1 MTDLRGA
8 LHICKK
14 SAADI
19 SSSSYDL
26 LLPKIEMQ
34 RNIRPISYVRVRV
47 RQRAIFYSQKERS
60 GLPLRGEINTFPGNS
75 KELDYIPAH
84 EEEEKKI

>member
-34 RNIRPISYVRVRV
+34 RNIRPISYVR
-47 RQRAIFYSQKERS
+47 QRAIFYSQKERS

-75 KELDYIPAH
+75 KELDYIPAR
-84 EEEEKKI
+84 EEEQKKF